1 MATKTKKKQRNTKLT
16 YAIVVALFLFVGFSY
31 YAYQLVYTPNV
42 DTKGQSTYVRIRK
55 GQKYEAVMDSIE
67 AKHVII
73 DKLAFRFMAKLMNY
87 PKLVKPGMYELPD
100 KATNYQLIGIL
111 RSGRQTPLRL
121 TFNNVR
127 LKDDLAAKLAQNLD
141 ADEDDFRE
149 MFNDVNYLKQFGFT
163 PTTIMTMFIPNTY
176 ELYWNTTPEQLMD
189 RMKKEYD
196 KFWTEERVAKAT
208 KLGLS
213 KTEVSVLASIVE
225 AEQNQHP
232 DERPRI
238 AGVYLNRLKRGI
250 PLQADPTVVFAVGDF
265 TIRRVLNVHLQTDSP
280 YNTYKYKGLPPGPID
295 LPSITSI
302 NAVLNPEQHN
312 YIYFCAKE
320 DFSGYHNF
328 AVTEAEHLANARKY
342 QQALTA
348 AKIMK

>member
-1 MATKTKKKQRNTKLT
+1 MAINKKNQPKNRKLT
-16 YAIVVALFLFVGFSY
+16 YLIVLLLFLFVSFSY
-31 YAYQLVYTPNV
+31 YAYQLMYTANI
-42 DTKGQSTYVRIRK
+42 DTKGQTTYVRIRK
-55 GQKYEAVMDSIE
+55 GQSYEAVMDSIE
-67 AKHVII
+67 AKDVII

-111 RSGRQTPLRL
+111 RSGRQTPLKL

-149 MFNDVNYLKQFGFT
+149 MFNDEEYLKKFGFT

-176 ELYWNTTPEQLMD
+176 ELYWNTTPEQLME

-196 KFWTEERVAKAT
+196 KFWNADRIAKAK

-213 KTEVSVLASIVE
+213 KREVSVLASIVE
-225 AEQNQHP
+225 AEQNQHS

-238 AGVYLNRLKRGI
+238 AGVYLNRLEKGMK
-250 PLQADPTVVFAVGDF
+250 LEADPTVVYACGDF
-265 TIRRVLNVHLQTDSP
+265 
-280 YNTYKYKGLPPGPID
+280 
-295 LPSITSI
+295 
-302 NAVLNPEQHN
+302 
-312 YIYFCAKE
+312 
-320 DFSGYHNF
+320 
-328 AVTEAEHLANARKY
+328 
-342 QQALTA
+342 
-348 AKIMK
+348 

>member
-1 MATKTKKKQRNTKLT
+1 MATKQKSKPRNKTLT
-16 YAIVVALFLFVGFSY
+16 YLIVLALFLFVSFSY
-31 YAYQLVYTPNV
+31 YAYQLMYTANV
-42 DTKGQSTYVRIRK
+42 DTKGQTTYIRIRK
-55 GQKYEAVMDSIE
+55 GQGYEAVMDSIE

-73 DKLAFRFMAKLMNY
+73 DKLAFRFMAKLMDY

-149 MFNDVNYLKQFGFT
+149 MFSDSQYLKQFGFT

-196 KFWTEERVAKAT
+196 KFWTKDRIAKAK

-238 AGVYLNRLKRGI
+238 AGVYLNRLKKNML
-250 PLQADPTVVFAVGDF
+250 LQADPTVVYAVGDF
-265 TIRRVLNVHLQTDSP
+265 SIRRVLNVHTQTDSP
-280 YNTYKYKGLPPGPID
+280 YNTYRYKGLPPGPIN

-302 NAVLNPEQHN
+302 DAVLNPEKHD

-320 DFSGYHNF
+320 DFSGYHSF
-328 AVTEAEHLANARKY
+328 AKNEADHLTNARRY
-342 QQALTA
+342 QKALTA

>member
-1 MATKTKKKQRNTKLT
+1 MASKIKSKPRNKTLT
-16 YAIVVALFLFVGFSY
+16 YLIVLALFLFVSFSY
-31 YAYQLVYTPNV
+31 YAYQLMYTANV
-42 DTKGQSTYVRIRK
+42 DTKGQTTYIRIRK
-55 GQKYEAVMDSIE
+55 GQGYEAVMDSIE
-67 AKHVII
+67 AKDVII

-87 PKLVKPGMYELPD
+87 QKLVKPGMYELPD

-127 LKDDLAAKLAQNLD
+127 MKDDLAAKLAQNLD

-149 MFNDVNYLKQFGFT
+149 MFSDSQYLKQFGFT

-196 KFWTEERVAKAT
+196 KFWSKERIAKAK

-213 KTEVSVLASIVE
+213 KNEVSVLASIVE
-225 AEQNQHP
+225 GEQNQHA

-238 AGVYLNRLKRGI
+238 AGVYLNRLKKNML
-250 PLQADPTVVFAVGDF
+250 LQADPTVVYAVGDF
-265 TIRRVLNVHLQTDSP
+265 SIRRVLNVHLQTDSP
-280 YNTYKYKGLPPGPID
+280 YNTYKYKGLPPGPIN

-302 NAVLNPEQHN
+302 DAVLNPEKHD
-312 YIYFCAKE
+312 YVYFCAKE

-328 AVTEAEHLANARKY
+328 AANEIDHKANARKY
-342 QQALTA
+342 QKALTA